1 MIAKKSI
8 RNLQRYWQ
16 VQSIFLRYGFDIM
29 VDQDEIQKVRQYI
42 RDKRK
47 RQPDEFDQYSTP
59 ERVRLMLQELGPT
72 FVKLGQMAASQTNSL
87 PPAWVEELQKL
98 QSEVPPFPEEGVREI
113 IISELGA
120 PLEEV
125 FDDFDLQPLAAASIG
140 QVHRAV
146 LVDNQPVV
154 VKVQRPDIVPQIE
167 ADIAIMQEVAG
178 WLEKTTTWAKNYGA
192 VDIVDE
198 FAYNLQDE
206 LDYRNEARNAD
217 RLRNNMVGIARVH
230 IPEIQWNLVTTRVLT
245 MERIQGVKITNT
257 GALDEAGID
266 REAVVETFMRSM
278 IHQLLVDGFFHGDPH
293 PGNVF
298 VNLDDAQIIFLD
310 TGMMGRLA
318 EDQRTGIINLLKAL
332 RNSDAVEIVRIAMTI
347 GVIHKPVDQRALR
360 RDIDR
365 LLNRYLSAALSD
377 IPFAEVLSKIL
388 ILIFN
393 RGIRLPSEL
402 TLALKA
408 LIQTEEIARTL
419 NPEIQVADVTQTLT
433 KHLFMEQLK
442 PETIMA
448 RFNSGIA
455 ELFQLAPQLYGAI
468 SQLLKQVQSGKLTV
482 ELDASDLP
490 RQLQEFTVIANRFT
504 IGLTLAGM
512 TVGSALTMSVSP
524 ENTWSFIPLLGTIGF
539 IVSMVGGSLLVF
551 GVMWEMWRKR

>member
-1 MIAKKSI
+1 
-8 RNLQRYWQ
+8 
-16 VQSIFLRYGFDIM
+16 
-29 VDQDEIQKVRQYI
+29 
-42 RDKRK
+42 
-47 RQPDEFDQYSTP
+47 
-59 ERVRLMLQELGPT
+59 
-72 FVKLGQMAASQTNSL
+72 
-87 PPAWVEELQKL
+87 
-98 QSEVPPFPEEGVREI
+98 
-113 IISELGA
+113 
-120 PLEEV
+120 
-125 FDDFDLQPLAAASIG
+125 
-140 QVHRAV
+140 
-146 LVDNQPVV
+146 
-154 VKVQRPDIVPQIE
+154 
-167 ADIAIMQEVAG
+167 
-178 WLEKTTTWAKNYGA
+178 
-192 VDIVDE
+192 
-198 FAYNLQDE
+198 
-206 LDYRNEARNAD
+206 
-217 RLRNNMVGIARVH
+217 
-230 IPEIQWNLVTTRVLT
+230 
-245 MERIQGVKITNT
+245 
-257 GALDEAGID
+257 
-266 REAVVETFMRSM
+266 M

-455 ELFQLAPQLYGAI
+455 ELFQLAPQFYGAI

-512 TVGSALTMSVSP
+512 TVGSA
-524 ENTWSFIPLLGTIGF
+524 
-539 IVSMVGGSLLVF
+539 
-551 GVMWEMWRKR
+551 